1 MNLLGERESEAVRS
15 VLSSLERD
23 VAVTLELGPT
33 AAPVTLLAAG
43 GREIDTGEQTRAVV
57 EDVCSLSDR
66 VTLAVV
72 ERDEP
77 GPWPRTTIGPG
88 LHYLG
93 MPLGYD
99 LAGDPEPVR
108 ARFPAGTE
116 RIVVWPF
123 VADAPAGW
131 EPTLDH
137 EHVEARWLHPEDAIA
152 LLEYP
157 EPKEIVR
164 RASA

>member
-1 MNLLGERESEAVRS
+1 MSGNRRPVEVAIAVRRPGGEYL
-15 VLSSLERD
+15 VLLRSPEKLGYWHLVSGGVDWGEEPAAAAARELLEE
-23 VAVTLELGPT
+23 TG
-33 AAPVTLLAAG
+33 LLAVP
-43 GREIDTGEQTRAVV
+43 EQ
-57 EDVCSLSDR
+57 
-66 VTLAVV
+66 
-72 ERDEP
+72 
-77 GPWPRTTIGPG
+77 
-88 LHYLG
+88 LG